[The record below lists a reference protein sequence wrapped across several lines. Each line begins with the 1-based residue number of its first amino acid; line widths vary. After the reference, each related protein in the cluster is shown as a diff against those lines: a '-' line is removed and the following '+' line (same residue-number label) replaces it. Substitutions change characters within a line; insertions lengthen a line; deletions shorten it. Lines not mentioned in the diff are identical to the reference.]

1 MELNQDTEMT
11 LITEF
16 SFIEAGQLSYGIL
29 CEILRVSMKNKKSNN
44 FLRNSS
50 FGFGLVDSIVSI
62 SLLGIVVSYSI
73 YFATKRMDILFSSNL
88 NRSINKEIKRDIDL
102 LRSDFWA
109 MGLNTS
115 EKKYLIDDNSCM
127 DIEAQIIGLPNWD
140 INQTRPNLNSP
151 APPFGS
157 NEKIQYWWPDQEKGK
172 IFKGRGFLIVRELI
186 VKSFK
191 ENSNLDK
198 NISNINYRVK
208 WNDNNVHWMSI
219 DLGTEAHSWCL

>member
-1 MELNQDTEMT
+1 
-11 LITEF
+11 
-16 SFIEAGQLSYGIL
+16 
-29 CEILRVSMKNKKSNN
+29 MKNKKSNY

-73 YFATKRMDILFSSNL
+73 YFVTKRMDILFSSNL

-102 LRSDFWA
+102 LRSDMWA

-127 DIEAQIIGLPNWD
+127 DIEGQIIGLPNWD

-151 APPFGS
+151 VPPGGS
-157 NEKIQYWWPDQEKGK
+157 EEKGK